1 MPDPRPATTEPL
13 RFGVF
18 EIDPSARELRKHG
31 VRIKLQD
38 QPFAVLL
45 ILLEKPGQL
54 VTREELQ
61 QRLWPAQTFVEF
73 DKGIYNAM
81 KRLRETLDDG
91 AETPRYI
98 ETIPKRG
105 YRFIAELRTPAP
117 ASPSPSVELYPANAR
132 WKNPK
137 RITALILGSVLVA
150 LIASGTLI
158 LHKRAQVPKLA
169 KQRALT
175 RLTFENGLQ
184 TGATWSPDGR
194 FIAYSSD
201 SGGKVDIWVRQVSGG
216 DPVQITRSQGNN
228 WQPAWSPDGKYIAY
242 RSEGGEGGLFVVPAL
257 GGKGLERR
265 LAAFGYHP
273 QWSPDGSR
281 ILFRT
286 AQFLGVNRFYVV
298 SLDGS
303 QPQEVLK
310 DFTSPGNAMA
320 VEAAWH
326 PDNKR
331 ISMWV
336 DDDNPGP
343 APDFWTVPLA
353 GGVAART
360 EVPHDVARQLEG
372 AALEGIQEFASEF
385 AFFWAPSGKALYFP
399 LTLRGAVN
407 LWKLTVDQ
415 TTLRATAIERMT
427 TGPGPYAQLALSSDG
442 RKLAFTAEAQHI
454 QAWLF
459 PFDASRGKLTGAGH
473 AVTPV
478 GLTTWRQSLSADG
491 TRLAFSCGHGGR
503 SELWEMSLVNSHI
516 APVVADDQLRDRP
529 LWSPDGKHLAYFRY
543 NFLTHDARLVLWS
556 PETRNEEP
564 ISDATD
570 TAGLFDWSRDGKELL
585 VSQVNKQTKRSEIW
599 LVPIA
604 AAPNANAAGT
614 KIISDPEYDLSQ
626 PHFSRD
632 GRWIVFQAFRNLP
645 TKVES
650 KLYVTAATGG
660 RWIPVTEGTHWD
672 DKPRWSPN
680 GKMLY
685 FVSGRGGF
693 FNVWGIHFDP
703 SQGKMVGEPFPVTK
717 FENPAL
723 MVPEHIPSVE
733 LSLSQNHLVLTLE
746 QVSGSIWMLEDVN
759 Q

>member
-1 MPDPRPATTEPL
+1 MPFGIRKDDASPSPRPQRIAFNDFELDL
-13 RFGVF
+13 RSG
-18 EIDPSARELRKHG
+18 EIRKNG
-31 VRIKLQD
+31 TRIRLQAK
-38 QPFAVLL
+38 PFQLLVLL
-45 ILLEKPGQL
+45 LRNAGE
-54 VTREELQ
+54 VVVREEIC
-61 QRLWPAQTFVEF
+61 RELWPADTFVDFERGLAAAVN
-73 DKGIYNAM
+73 KI
-81 KRLRETLDDG
+81 REALNDSADN
-91 AETPRYI
+91 PRYI
-98 ETIPKRG
+98 ETLPKRG
-105 YRFIAELRTPAP
+105 YRFIGKIRPEQPVVIPVAEPQGHRATEVRPALEP
-117 ASPSPSVELYPANAR
+117 VRSTKVPDSIQPEQIQSPSRR
-132 WKNPK
+132 WDVLG
-137 RITALILGSVLVA
+137 ALAGAILLSAGGLW
-150 LIASGTLI
+150 IFK
-158 LHKRAQVPKLA
+158 LHKAPVAP
-169 KQRALT
+169 QRTLT

-184 TGATWSPDGR
+184 AGATWSPDGR

-201 SGGKVDIWVRQVSGG
+201 SGGKFDIWVRQVSGG

-257 GGKGLERR
+257 GGKGLERG

-286 AQFLGVNRFYVV
+286 AQFVGVNRFYVV

-320 VEAAWH
+320 LEAAWH

-336 DDDNPGP
+336 DDDNLGP
-343 APDFWTVPLA
+343 APDFRTVPLA
-353 GGVAART
+353 GGRALRT

-372 AALEGIQEFASEF
+372 AALEGIQEWASEF

-407 LWKLTVDQ
+407 LWKLTVDP

-442 RKLAFTAEAQHI
+442 RKLAFTSEVQHI

-529 LWSPDGKHLAYFRY
+529 LWSPDGKHLAYVRY

-556 PETRNEEP
+556 PETRKEEP
-564 ISDATD
+564 ISDASD
-570 TAGLFDWSRDGKELL
+570 TAGLYDWSSDGKELL
-585 VSQVNKQTKRSEIW
+585 VSQVNKETNHSEIW
-599 LVPIA
+599 LLPIA
-604 AAPNANAAGT
+604 TAPNANAGVLPVSLRRFDEAG
-614 KIISDPEYDLSQ
+614 DLFRFAGLLCHHEVVIVSCALA
-626 PHFSRD
+626 PLKLFDD
-632 GRWIVFQAFRNLP
+632 GLDLPGSLVGTRNIERLAFVPVFEARG
-645 TKVES
+645 
-650 KLYVTAATGG
+650 AG
-660 RWIPVTEGTHWD
+660 
-672 DKPRWSPN
+672 
-680 GKMLY
+680 
-685 FVSGRGGF
+685 GGF
-693 FNVWGIHFDP
+693 HLAEDLARLGIIP
-703 SQGKMVGEPFPVTK
+703 MGAEP
-717 FENPAL
+717 
-723 MVPEHIPSVE
+723 
-733 LSLSQNHLVLTLE
+733 
-746 QVSGSIWMLEDVN
+746 
-759 Q
+759 